1 MTSDLTSECFYVVDR
16 HAISWELDRQ
26 RPHVHA
32 SRSRPGR
39 GINITIVTMCLLNI
53 FRHSD
58 QLIERLENAGL
69 GYHVDADKTVDKLGK
84 AG

>member
-1 MTSDLTSECFYVVDR
+1 
-16 HAISWELDRQ
+16 
-26 RPHVHA
+26 
-32 SRSRPGR
+32 
-39 GINITIVTMCLLNI
+39 MCLLNI

-84 AG
+84 AGWNYELHEHFEEAS